1 MGDNLELIS
10 LNIWHIIATIANLL
24 ILFFILKKFL
34 WKPVKKVMA
43 ERQGQVDEI
52 YKNAEES
59 AAIAE
64 RDKQLY
70 AEKLNNAQAE
80 AENIIKTAAVRADRI
95 SDGIIAD
102 AKEKADQT
110 LKKAESDI
118 ELEKKKAMND
128 LKNEISGISMEIAK
142 NVIGREINE
151 KDHKDLIDSF
161 IENIGSGESL

>member
-80 AENIIKTAAVRADRI
+80 AENIIKTA
-95 SDGIIAD
+95 
-102 AKEKADQT
+102 
-110 LKKAESDI
+110 SDI